1 MNKPQ
6 FAVSL
11 MCMDFLNMREQLEV
25 LSKRAD
31 LLHIDIMDG
40 HFCKNITLSPDLIRT
55 FAKVATIPM
64 DVHFMTTNP
73 SDWLELCAQAG
84 AKILSPHAETINADA
99 FRTFNLIERLGC
111 KAGVTL
117 NPATTMEAV
126 RHYIDRIDLLTIMT
140 VDVGFAGQPFIEQML
155 EKIEEAAELKAK
167 KGYHYQIQIDGSCNA
182 KTFKR
187 LMNAGAE
194 VLILGSSGLFSLDTD
209 LNRAYDKML
218 ASYEKAIAE

>member
-1 MNKPQ
+1 MNNPQ

-11 MCMDFLNMREQLEV
+11 MCMDFLDMRHQLEV
-25 LSKRAD
+25 LNKRAD

-64 DVHFMTTNP
+64 DVHFMTTTP
-73 SDWLELCAQAG
+73 SDWLELCADAG
-84 AKILSPHAETINADA
+84 AKILSPHAETINSDA
-99 FRTFNLIERLGC
+99 FRTLNVIERLGC

-117 NPATTMEAV
+117 NPATTLEAV
-126 RHYIDRIDLLTIMT
+126 RHYIERIDLLTIMT

-155 EKIEEAAELKAK
+155 GKIEEAAELKAR
-167 KGYHYQIQIDGSCNA
+167 KGYKYKIQIDGSCNV

-187 LMNAGAE
+187 LINAGAE
-194 VLILGSSGLFSLDTD
+194 VLILGSSGLFSLDPD
-209 LNRAYDKML
+209 LDTAYDKMR
-218 ASYEKAIAE
+218 ASFKKAIAE

>member
-11 MCMDFLNMREQLEV
+11 MCMDFLDMRRQLEV
-25 LSKRAD
+25 LNKRAD
-31 LLHIDIMDG
+31 LLHVDIMDG
-40 HFCKNITLSPDLIRT
+40 HYCKNITLSPDMIRT
-55 FAKVATIPM
+55 FAQVATVPM

-73 SDWLELCAQAG
+73 SDWLELCAAAG

-99 FRTFNLIERLGC
+99 FRTLNLIERLGC
-111 KAGVTL
+111 RKGVTL
-117 NPATTMEAV
+117 NPATPIDGV
-126 RHYIDRIDLLTIMT
+126 RHYIERLDLLTIMT

-155 EKIEEAAELKAK
+155 GKIEEAAELKAR
-167 KGYHYQIQIDGSCNA
+167 KGYRYQIQIDGSCNA

-194 VLILGSSGLFSLDTD
+194 ILILGSSGLFTLDPD
-209 LNRAYDKML
+209 LNVAYDKML
-218 ASYEKAIAE
+218 ASFEKAIAE